1 MLWNL
6 IYMWYSIVERRIKNN
21 NKNEVVSNF
30 FEVYQF
36 EVFICIFITKKLK
49 KKELVEEGKVV
60 NFEALEFY

>member
-6 IYMWYSIVERRIKNN
+6 IYMWYSIVERRIKNI

-36 EVFICIFITKKLK
+36 EVFICIFITKKLNK
-49 KKELVEEGKVV
+49 KKNSVFWSKRRDDCK
-60 NFEALEFY
+60 F